1 MTGFPDGAQHLVEE
15 ALVAASIA
23 DASQQ
28 DLELVIVAVHG
39 RPPGRF
45 EWPVPKSGLKK
56 RAFCLRVAL
65 LPDRRHAG
73 S

>member
-1 MTGFPDGAQHLVEE
+1 MTGFPHGAQHLADE
-15 ALVAASIA
+15 ALAAASIA

-45 EWPVPKSGLKK
+45 EWPVPKKGLKN